1 LAANTLLNI
10 ATAIVTSVLAVAFVP
25 LILHRF
31 GTEFYGILSV
41 TWMVLAN
48 FNFLDFG
55 FSRASARYVAQELAQ
70 GNPDR
75 AAIWTWTAVLS
86 QAFLGVVGAVVIYH
100 LAPFIVDHIHVQ
112 RGNRELGLLALRLF
126 ACSIPIDFA
135 NRSLTGVMQAG
146 QRFDWVNG
154 LSILNTLS
162 TYCAYGIG
170 ILRGNDFATVVTA
183 LFAFKIV
190 NLLATYYGAT
200 KVLPRLLSLSHLRGL
215 TDSYWPRAVALVR
228 YGWWV
233 AAAALVAPMLV
244 QFDSWMISFLLGV
257 SLLPFFT
264 VPTGLLWRL
273 GFLPSS
279 LSTPLFPAF
288 SAMEA
293 RTEWGRIENY
303 FVRAH
308 RYLLVLLIPV
318 LLVLFIWGEEL
329 LRLWV
334 GAPFARQAA
343 LPLRLLIPGFLIG
356 LVAPLSG
363 TLLEAVGRPDIL
375 VKLYLAELP
384 LNVVSVWLLTKYL
397 GVPGA
402 ALSYTVR
409 TIVETVALWLIVY
422 RLVPFPGS
430 GFFKRGVLMAA
441 ASALV
446 FLPAALGIRATR
458 VTSFAD
464 LAATVGTLLIY
475 AIYAY
480 RFVFDARDRQFTA
493 AFVRSK
499 ARSFAEKCGIRR
511 PVLDTDGR
519 ALDCGPVE

>member
-1 LAANTLLNI
+1 
-10 ATAIVTSVLAVAFVP
+10 
-25 LILHRF
+25 
-31 GTEFYGILSV
+31 
-41 TWMVLAN
+41 
-48 FNFLDFG
+48 
-55 FSRASARYVAQELAQ
+55 
-70 GNPDR
+70 
-75 AAIWTWTAVLS
+75 

-135 NRSLTGVMQAG
+135 NLSLTGVMQAG

-363 TLLEAVGRPDIL
+363 TLLEAV
-375 VKLYLAELP
+375 A
-384 LNVVSVWLLTKYL
+384 
-397 GVPGA
+397 
-402 ALSYTVR
+402 
-409 TIVETVALWLIVY
+409 VALWLIVY